1 MFLSIDTNINSKLN
15 WFNIK
20 DLKKMVNLKEQ
31 LTNTMDPIDSVVP
44 TFVKK
49 MLDNVRALSFKEAP
63 NYGHLIDIL
72 EKVFKENNI
81 INDGIYNWN

>member
-1 MFLSIDTNINSKLN
+1 MFLSIDTNKNSNLN

-31 LTNTMDPIDSVVP
+31 LTNSMDQINQNVP
-44 TFVKK
+44 TFIKK

-63 NYGHLIDIL
+63 SYGYLIDIL

-81 INDGIYNWN
+81 INDGVYKWN